1 MVSATARGFKLSVC
15 NELYG
20 QADFADSCRS
30 LRRAGWA
37 GIEIAPFT
45 LMQDATRLP
54 AGRRREVRDIIVSE
68 GLRFVGLHWLTVGP
82 EGLHVTTP
90 DETVRRRSWEYV
102 RGLVELCADLRPE
115 SGTGGV
121 MVFGSP
127 MQRCATGGLTRAQ
140 AEANFI
146 EGVRAIVPDLEAAG
160 VTLCVEALPTDQ
172 CDVITS
178 LDRAAEIV
186 DEIDSAMVQ
195 TMFDSH
201 NAVEEDQPHAAL
213 VAKHW
218 SKIRHIHVN
227 ELDGSHPRRDGG
239 YDFKPVLQAAA
250 ERGFQGWVS
259 MEVFDFSP
267 GAETIVA
274 ESIAYLKDEI
284 AQLRC

>member
-1 MVSATARGFKLSVC
+1 METAKHFKLSVC

-20 QADFADSCRS
+20 DTDFADSCRS
-30 LRRAGWA
+30 MRRAGWT
-37 GIEIAPFT
+37 GIEVAPFT
-45 LMQDATRLP
+45 LMQDATGLP
-54 AGRRREVRDIIVSE
+54 AERRREVRDIIVSE
-68 GLRFVGLHWLTVGP
+68 GLAFVGLHWLTVGP

-90 DETVRRRSWEYV
+90 DETVRWRSWEYV

-115 SGTGGV
+115 GSAGGV

-127 MQRCATGGLTRAQ
+127 VQRRTTGGLTREQ

-146 EGVRAIVPDLEAAG
+146 EGVRSIVPDLEASG

-172 CDVITS
+172 CDVIIS

-186 DEIDSAMVQ
+186 DEIGSARVQ

-201 NAVEEDQPHAAL
+201 NAIEEERPHDEL
-213 VAKHW
+213 VSKHW

-227 ELDGSHPRRDGG
+227 ELDGSYPRRGGG
-239 YDFKPVLQAAA
+239 YDFKPVLQVAADRNF
-250 ERGFQGWVS
+250 EGWVS

-267 GAETIVA
+267 GAERIVT

-284 AQLRC
+284 DQLQG

>member
-1 MVSATARGFKLSVC
+1 METAKNFKLSVC

-20 QADFADSCRS
+20 GSDFADSCRS
-30 LRRAGWA
+30 MRSAGWT

-45 LMQDATRLP
+45 LMQDATKLP
-54 AGRRREVRDIIVSE
+54 AERRREIRDIIVSE
-68 GLRFVGLHWLTVGP
+68 GLGFVGLHWLTVGP

-90 DETVRRRSWEYV
+90 DEAVRRRSWEYV
-102 RGLVELCADLRPE
+102 RGLVELCADLRPR
-115 SGTGGV
+115 GDTGGV

-127 MQRCATGGLTRAQ
+127 MQRRTTGGLTREQ

-146 EGVRAIVPDLEAAG
+146 EGVRTIVPDLEAVG

-172 CDVITS
+172 CDVIIS

-186 DEIDSAMVQ
+186 NEIGSPMVQ

-201 NAVEEDQPHAAL
+201 NAIEEEQPHDEL
-213 VAKHW
+213 VSKHW

-227 ELDGSHPRRDGG
+227 ELDGSYPRKAGG
-239 YDFKPVLQAAA
+239 YDFKPVLQVAAD
-250 ERGFQGWVS
+250 RKFQGWVS

-267 GAETIVA
+267 GAERIVT
-274 ESIAYLKDEI
+274 ESIAYLEDEI
-284 AQLRC
+284 DQLQG

>member
-1 MVSATARGFKLSVC
+1 METAKNFKLSVC

-20 QADFADSCRS
+20 ESDFADSCRS
-30 LRRAGWA
+30 MRSAGWT

-45 LMQDATRLP
+45 LMQDATKLP
-54 AGRRREVRDIIVSE
+54 PERRREIRDIVVSE
-68 GLRFVGLHWLTVGP
+68 GLGFVGLHWLTVGP

-90 DETVRRRSWEYV
+90 DKAVRRRSWEYV

-115 SGTGGV
+115 GDTGGV

-127 MQRCATGGLTRAQ
+127 MQRRTAGGLTRPQ

-146 EGVRAIVPDLEAAG
+146 EGVRTIVPDLEAAG

-172 CDVITS
+172 CDVIVS

-186 DEIDSAMVQ
+186 DEIGSAMVQ

-201 NAVEEDQPHAAL
+201 NAIEEEQPHDEL
-213 VAKHW
+213 VSKHW
-218 SKIRHIHVN
+218 SKIRHIHIN
-227 ELDGSHPRRDGG
+227 ELDGSYPRKGGG
-239 YDFKPVLQAAA
+239 YDFKPVLRVAAD
-250 ERGFQGWVS
+250 RSFQGWVS

-267 GAETIVA
+267 GAERIVT

-284 AQLRC
+284 DQLRG

>member
-1 MVSATARGFKLSVC
+1 M
-15 NELYG
+15 
-20 QADFADSCRS
+20 
-30 LRRAGWA
+30 RRAGWT
-37 GIEIAPFT
+37 GIEVAPFT

-54 AGRRREVRDIIVSE
+54 ADRRRETRDIIVSE
-68 GLRFVGLHWLTVGP
+68 GLEFVGLHWLTVGP

-90 DETVRRRSWEYV
+90 DGTVRRRSWEYV
-102 RGLVELCADLRPE
+102 RRLVELCADLRPD
-115 SGTGGV
+115 GATGGV

-127 MQRCATGGLTRAQ
+127 IQRRTTGGLTRVQ

-146 EGVRAIVPDLEAAG
+146 EGVRTIVPDLEASG

-172 CDVITS
+172 CDVIIS

-186 DEIDSAMVQ
+186 DEIGSAMVQ

-201 NAVEEDQPHAAL
+201 NAIEEERPHDEL
-213 VAKHW
+213 VSKHW

-227 ELDGSHPRRDGG
+227 ELDGSYPRRGGG
-239 YDFKPVLQAAA
+239 YDFKPVLQVAADRNF
-250 ERGFQGWVS
+250 EGWVS

-267 GAETIVA
+267 GAERIVT

-284 AQLRC
+284 DQLQS

>member
-1 MVSATARGFKLSVC
+1 METEKRFNLSVC

-20 QADFADSCRS
+20 ETDFAEACRS
-30 LRRAGWA
+30 MRRAGWT
-37 GIEIAPFT
+37 GIEVAPFT

-54 AGRRREVRDIIVSE
+54 VGRRREVRDIIVSE
-68 GLRFVGLHWLTVGP
+68 GLKFVGLHWLTVGP

-90 DETVRRRSWEYV
+90 DGAVRRRSWEYV

-115 SGTGGV
+115 GAAGGV

-127 MQRCATGGLTRAQ
+127 VQRRTTGGLTREQ

-146 EGVRAIVPDLEAAG
+146 EGVRSIVPDLEAAG

-172 CDVITS
+172 CDVIIS

-186 DEIDSAMVQ
+186 DEIGSAMVQ

-201 NAVEEDQPHAAL
+201 NAIEELQPHDEL

-218 SKIRHIHVN
+218 AKIRHIHVN
-227 ELDGSHPRRDGG
+227 ELDGSYPRRGGG
-239 YDFKPVLQAAA
+239 YDFKPVLRVAA
-250 ERGFQGWVS
+250 ERNFQGWVS

-267 GAETIVA
+267 GAERIVT
-274 ESIAYLKDEI
+274 ESITYLKDEI
-284 AQLRC
+284 AQIMD